1 MILFNTIVFKLLAI
15 FYTKAMCGDG
25 ANDCG
30 ALKAAHTGISLS
42 EAESSVASP
51 FTSRKASVEC
61 VVRVIREGRAA
72 LVTSVGIFKFMA
84 GYSLVQFVSV
94 MMLYSIDNNLT
105 DYQYLYIDL
114 FTISLFA
121 FAISRTPAYEGP
133 LVKQRPETS
142 LVSPL
147 PLTSLIGQ
155 LLIAI
160 AIQLASFIAIQYN
173 DWFVAFESKPENSDE
188 SYENYAVFSISA
200 LQYIVLALVFN
211 KGPPYRQGFQ
221 TNWCLS
227 IISVVMVAFT
237 VYLCVSPFEYLRSK
251 FELKIPP
258 DFHYIYTILAL
269 GLFNFALAV
278 IHEKILCDQLLA
290 KFLRSR

>member
-1 MILFNTIVFKLLAI
+1 
-15 FYTKAMCGDG
+15 MCGDG

-51 FTSRKASVEC
+51 FTSRKASIEC
-61 VVRVIREGRAA
+61 VVRVVREGRAA

-94 MMLYSIDNNLT
+94 MMLYSIDNNLS
-105 DYQYLYIDL
+105 DMQYLYIDL

-147 PLTSLIGQ
+147 LLTSLIGQ
-155 LLIAI
+155 LLLSVAVQLVGFVAI
-160 AIQLASFIAIQYN
+160 RYN
-173 DWFVAFESKPENSDE
+173 DWFTPYVAEPETKSPE
-188 SYENYAVFSISA
+188 SYENYAVFSTSA

-211 KGPPYRQGFQ
+211 KGPPYRQSFRS
-221 TNWCLS
+221 NWCLS
-227 IISVVMVAFT
+227 VISIVMVTFT
-237 VYLCVSPFEYLRSK
+237 VYLCAAPFEYLRAT

-258 DFHYIYTILAL
+258 DDSLYFYFILAL
-269 GLFNFALAV
+269 GLANFALAV
-278 IHEKILCDQLLA
+278 VHEKVLCDRLLA

>member
-1 MILFNTIVFKLLAI
+1 
-15 FYTKAMCGDG
+15 MCGDG

-94 MMLYSIDNNLT
+94 IMLYSIDNNLS

-114 FTISLFA
+114 FLISLFA
-121 FAISRTPAYEGP
+121 FSISRTPAYEGP

-142 LVSPL
+142 LVSAL

-155 LLIAI
+155 LVISI
-160 AIQLASFIAIQYN
+160 AIQLISFIAIRYN
-173 DWFVAFESKPENSDE
+173 DWFVPYEFKENESLE
-188 SYENYAVFSISA
+188 SFENYAVFSVSA
-200 LQYIVLALVFN
+200 LQYIILALVFN
-211 KGPPYRQGFQ
+211 KGPPYRQGLQ
-221 TNWCLS
+221 SNWCLS
-227 IISVVMVAFT
+227 IISIVIVAFT
-237 VYLCVSPFEYLRSK
+237 VYLFISPFEILRSK
-251 FELKIPP
+251 FELKLPP
-258 DFHYIYTILAL
+258 DNSSFFYVVLML
-269 GLFNFALAV
+269 GLLNLALAV
-278 IHEKILCDQLLA
+278 FHEKILCDRMLV
-290 KFLRSR
+290 KFLSSR

>member
-1 MILFNTIVFKLLAI
+1 
-15 FYTKAMCGDG
+15 MCGDG

-94 MMLYSIDNNLT
+94 MMLYWIDTNLS

-142 LVSPL
+142 LISPL

-155 LLIAI
+155 LLISFV
-160 AIQLASFIAIQYN
+160 IQLISFVAIRYN
-173 DWFVAFESKPENSDE
+173 DWFVPFDKVSAESNELSENE
-188 SYENYAVFSISA
+188 NYENYAVFSTSV
-200 LQYIVLALVFN
+200 LQYIIIALVFN
-211 KGPPYRQGFQ
+211 KGPPYRQGLQSNCF
-221 TNWCLS
+221 LS
-227 IISVVMVAFT
+227 IISVVIVALT
-237 VYLCVSPFEYLRSK
+237 VYICGSPFKELRSK
-251 FELKIPP
+251 LELKTPP
-258 DFHYIYTILAL
+258 NEYYYFNTILVL
-269 GLFNFALAV
+269 GMLNLALAV
-278 IHEKILCDQLLA
+278 FHEKVLCDRWLV
-290 KFLRSR
+290 KFLSSR

>member
-1 MILFNTIVFKLLAI
+1 
-15 FYTKAMCGDG
+15 MCGDG

-94 MMLYSIDNNLT
+94 IMLYSIDNNLS
-105 DYQYLYIDL
+105 DFQYLYIDL

-155 LLIAI
+155 LIISIVVQLI
-160 AIQLASFIAIQYN
+160 SFIAIRHN
-173 DWFVAFESKPENSDE
+173 NWFEPFNPELKSPE

-200 LQYIVLALVFN
+200 LQYIIMALVFN
-211 KGPPYRQGFQ
+211 KGPPYRQGLQ
-221 TNWCLS
+221 SNWCLS
-227 IISVVMVAFT
+227 IISLVMIVFT
-237 VYLCVSPFEYLRSK
+237 VYLCISPFEILRSK

-258 DFHYIYTILAL
+258 DYFFYVILAL
-269 GLFNFALAV
+269 GLLNLALAV
-278 IHEKILCDQLLA
+278 IHEKILCDRLLV
-290 KFLRSR
+290 KFLSSR

>member
-1 MILFNTIVFKLLAI
+1 
-15 FYTKAMCGDG
+15 MCGDG

-84 GYSLVQFVSV
+84 GYSIVQFISV
-94 MMLYSIDNNLT
+94 IMLYSIDSNLS
-105 DYQYLYIDL
+105 DFQYLYIDL
-114 FTISLFA
+114 FIISLFA
-121 FAISRTPAYEGP
+121 FSISRTPAYEGP

-142 LVSPL
+142 LISAL

-155 LLIAI
+155 LII
-160 AIQLASFIAIQYN
+160 SIGIQLISFIAVRYY
-173 DWFVAFESKPENSDE
+173 DWFVPYVYNEDLPLE
-188 SYENYAVFSISA
+188 SYENYAVFSVSA
-200 LQYIVLALVFN
+200 LQYIIIALVFN
-211 KGPPYRQGFQ
+211 KGPPYRQGLQ
-221 TNWCLS
+221 SNWCLS

-237 VYLCVSPFEYLRSK
+237 ILLCISPFEILRST

-258 DFHYIYTILAL
+258 DNHFFYIILAL
-269 GLFNFALAV
+269 GLLNLGLAV
-278 IHEKILCDQLLA
+278 FHERILCDCWLVKYLS
-290 KFLRSR
+290 SR

>member
-1 MILFNTIVFKLLAI
+1 
-15 FYTKAMCGDG
+15 MCGDG

-72 LVTSVGIFKFMA
+72 LVTSVGLFKFMA
-84 GYSLVQFVSV
+84 GYSLVQFMSL
-94 MMLYSIDNNLT
+94 MILYSIDDNLS
-105 DYQYLYIDL
+105 DYQFLYIDL
-114 FTISLFA
+114 ITISLFA

-142 LVSPL
+142 LVSAL

-155 LLIAI
+155 LLISVV
-160 AIQLASFIAIQYN
+160 IQLVSFVLIRYN
-173 DWFVAFESKPENSDE
+173 YWYTPYDSNEKSPEN
-188 SYENYAVFSISA
+188 YENYAIFSTSA

-221 TNWCLS
+221 SNWCLS
-227 IISVVMVAFT
+227 IISVVMVALT
-237 VYLCVSPFEYLRSK
+237 IYLCGSPHQFVRVL

-258 DFHYIYTILAL
+258 DNYYYNVNLVLGLLNFILAVL
-269 GLFNFALAV
+269 
-278 IHEKILCDQLLA
+278 HEKILCDRLLV

>member
-1 MILFNTIVFKLLAI
+1 
-15 FYTKAMCGDG
+15 MCGDG

-94 MMLYSIDNNLT
+94 MMLYSIDNNLS
-105 DYQYLYIDL
+105 DFQYLYIDL

-142 LVSPL
+142 LVSSL

-155 LLIAI
+155 LLISVV
-160 AIQLASFIAIQYN
+160 IQLVSFILIRYN
-173 DWFVAFESKPENSDE
+173 DWFKPYEHLPEVESPESF
-188 SYENYAVFSISA
+188 ENYAVFSISA
-200 LQYIVLALVFN
+200 LQYIILALVFN

-221 TNWCLS
+221 SNWCLS
-227 IISVVMVAFT
+227 IISVVMVALT
-237 VYLCVSPFEYLRSK
+237 VYLCVSPHEFVRSK

-258 DFHYIYTILAL
+258 DNHYFYVILVLGLLNFILAVL
-269 GLFNFALAV
+269 
-278 IHEKILCDQLLA
+278 HEKILCDRLLV

>member
-1 MILFNTIVFKLLAI
+1 
-15 FYTKAMCGDG
+15 MCGDG

-51 FTSRKASVEC
+51 FTSQKASVEC

-72 LVTSVGIFKFMA
+72 LVTSVDIFKFMA

-94 MMLYSIDNNLT
+94 IMLYSIDNNLT

-155 LLIAI
+155 LVISVM
-160 AIQLASFIAIQYN
+160 IQLASFIMIRYN
-173 DWFVAFESKPENSDE
+173 DWFVPFDPDAQSLE
-188 SYENYAVFSISA
+188 SYENYAVFSISV
-200 LQYIVLALVFN
+200 LQYIILALVFN
-211 KGPPYRQGFQ
+211 KGPPYRQGLQ
-221 TNWCLS
+221 SNWCLS
-227 IISVVMVAFT
+227 IISIVMIAFT
-237 VYLCVSPFEYLRSK
+237 VYLCISPFEFLRTK
-251 FELKIPP
+251 LELKIPP
-258 DFHYIYTILAL
+258 DHYYFYIILAL
-269 GLFNFALAV
+269 GLINSVLAV
-278 IHEKILCDQLLA
+278 FHEKILCDRLLV

>member
-1 MILFNTIVFKLLAI
+1 
-15 FYTKAMCGDG
+15 MCGDG

-84 GYSLVQFVSV
+84 GYSLVQFASV

-155 LLIAI
+155 LVISI
-160 AIQLASFIAIQYN
+160 IIQLISFIAIQHN
-173 DWFVAFESKPENSDE
+173 DWFVPFDPEVDSPQ
-188 SYENYAVFSISA
+188 SYENYAVFSISS
-200 LQYIVLALVFN
+200 LQYITLALVFN
-211 KGPPYRQGFQ
+211 KGPPYRQGLQ
-221 TNWCLS
+221 SNWCLS
-227 IISVVMVAFT
+227 IISVVMVVFT
-237 VYLCVSPFEYLRSK
+237 VYLCISPFEILRSK

-258 DFHYIYTILAL
+258 DDHFFYVILAL
-269 GLFNFALAV
+269 GLLNLALSV
-278 IHEKILCDQLLA
+278 IHEKILCDRLLV
-290 KFLRSR
+290 KFLSSR

>member
-1 MILFNTIVFKLLAI
+1 
-15 FYTKAMCGDG
+15 MCGDG

-51 FTSRKASVEC
+51 FTSRKASIEC

-84 GYSLVQFVSV
+84 GYSLIQFISV
-94 MMLYSIDNNLT
+94 ILLYSIDSNLS

-114 FTISLFA
+114 FLISLFA
-121 FAISRTPAYEGP
+121 FSISRTSAYEGP

-142 LVSPL
+142 LVSAL

-155 LLIAI
+155 LMISI
-160 AIQLASFIAIQYN
+160 IIQLTSFIIIRYN
-173 DWFVAFESKPENSDE
+173 SWFVPFKFNPDLESLE
-188 SYENYAVFSISA
+188 SYENYAVFSVSA
-200 LQYIVLALVFN
+200 LQYIIIALVFN
-211 KGPPYRQGFQ
+211 KGPPYRQGLQ
-221 TNWCLS
+221 SNWCLS
-227 IISVVMVAFT
+227 IISIVITTFT
-237 VYLCVSPFEYLRSK
+237 VYLCISPIEILRST

-258 DFHYIYTILAL
+258 DENFFYVILAL
-269 GLFNFALAV
+269 SLINLLLAV
-278 IHEKILCDQLLA
+278 FHESIICDRLLVR
-290 KFLRSR
+290 FLSSR

>member
-1 MILFNTIVFKLLAI
+1 
-15 FYTKAMCGDG
+15 MCGDG

-51 FTSRKASVEC
+51 FTSRKASIEC

-94 MMLYSIDNNLT
+94 IMLYSIDNNLS
-105 DYQYLYIDL
+105 DFQYLYIDL

-147 PLTSLIGQ
+147 PLISLIGQ
-155 LLIAI
+155 LAISIAVQLI
-160 AIQLASFIAIQYN
+160 SFIAVRHN
-173 DWFVAFESKPENSDE
+173 DWFEPFDPEVKSPE

-200 LQYIVLALVFN
+200 LQYIIIALVFN
-211 KGPPYRQGFQ
+211 KGPPYRQGLQ
-221 TNWCLS
+221 SNWCLS
-227 IISVVMVAFT
+227 IISVVMIAFT
-237 VYLCVSPFEYLRSK
+237 VYLCISPFEILRSK

-258 DFHYIYTILAL
+258 DDYFFYVILAL
-269 GLFNFALAV
+269 GLLNLVLAV
-278 IHEKILCDQLLA
+278 IHEKILCDRWLV
-290 KFLRSR
+290 KFLSSR

>member
-1 MILFNTIVFKLLAI
+1 
-15 FYTKAMCGDG
+15 MCGDG

-51 FTSRKASVEC
+51 FTSRNASVEC

-94 MMLYSIDNNLT
+94 IMLYSIDSNLS
-105 DYQYLYIDL
+105 DFQYLYIDL
-114 FTISLFA
+114 FLISLFA
-121 FAISRTPAYEGP
+121 FSISRTPAYEGP

-142 LVSPL
+142 LVSAL

-155 LLIAI
+155 IVISI
-160 AIQLASFIAIQYN
+160 AIQLISFIAIRYN
-173 DWFVAFESKPENSDE
+173 DWFVPLEPQEESSPE
-188 SYENYAVFSISA
+188 SYENYAVFSVSA
-200 LQYIVLALVFN
+200 LQYIILALVFN
-211 KGPPYRQGFQ
+211 KGPPYRQGLQ
-221 TNWCLS
+221 SNWFLS
-227 IISVVMVAFT
+227 IISVVIVAFT
-237 VYLCVSPFEYLRSK
+237 IYLCISPMEILRSK

-258 DFHYIYTILAL
+258 DDHFFYVILTLGLINLAL
-269 GLFNFALAV
+269 SVF
-278 IHEKILCDQLLA
+278 HEKVLCDRWLV
-290 KFLRSR
+290 KFLSSR